1 MVSYLRAG
9 VQKVRQLCQLGV
21 GAKHCLLTPEKSEIL
36 KGTFSL
42 PLKYMKMKDCLLPP
56 EIQIMKEILEDKA
69 NYLPSKQLVD
79 ITAHIYLTKF
89 SSLTKCFVIN

>member
-42 PLKYMKMKDCLLPP
+42 PMKYMKMKGELLHD
-56 EIQIMKEILEDKA
+56 Q
-69 NYLPSKQLVD
+69 
-79 ITAHIYLTKF
+79 
-89 SSLTKCFVIN
+89 

>member
-1 MVSYLRAG
+1 MLISVISSNKNFIGWWCVDVVSYLRAG

-42 PLKYMKMKDCLLPP
+42 PLKHMKYERLSPYP
-56 EIQIMKEILEDKA
+56 
-69 NYLPSKQLVD
+69 
-79 ITAHIYLTKF
+79 
-89 SSLTKCFVIN
+89 